1 MNYAGKLL
9 IVDKEITGVI
19 TPTESTAIN
28 VKIEKG
34 CYLIIEAFLDKPSDN
49 IFFDILVKNKI
60 ILVRIKYTD
69 ILEFLR

>member
-19 TPTESTAIN
+19 TPTESKAIN

-34 CYLIIEAFLDKPSDN
+34 CYLIIDAFLDEPSNN
-49 IFFDILVKNKI
+49 IFFNVLVKNKI

-69 ILEFLR
+69 SIEFLN